1 MRSNQ
6 TPPTRPRSCLSWRMV
21 SFIFTALIFATFGV
35 PQLLLA
41 GEARLYPDS
50 IPCGPGSSGKKSML
64 EARVGYLW
72 GFNQILFRDGD
83 NDLILPGKQKLD
95 LDSMIFG
102 LQGETF
108 ATEDLAVRA
117 QAWINIPHE
126 NRSDFFP
133 DRSPGLPQYGWL
145 GWDSQVRYLQADLAA
160 IYHIGLRGMPYA
172 AGLVAGA
179 RYNNFDSLSKRVSS
193 PTGTFRDHLHVYIPY
208 TGVYYAHNDFLGSVM
223 RLDVFFSPF
232 TFSQLDAE
240 EKLAGTVTQIDGHS
254 LTGYW
259 FETLFEW
266 SAPVGDSV
274 LLGALAKYNY
284 LVLSG
289 GATLNRNVSSTP
301 YSTRFSMDSL
311 HHLFVVGFGVT
322 YMF

>member
-1 MRSNQ
+1 M
-6 TPPTRPRSCLSWRMV
+6 
-21 SFIFTALIFATFGV
+21 I
-35 PQLLLA
+35 
-41 GEARLYPDS
+41 EAR
-50 IPCGPGSSGKKSML
+50 
-64 EARVGYLW
+64 AGYLW

-83 NDLILPGKQKLD
+83 NDGILPGKQKLD

-126 NRSDFFP
+126 NRSDFFL
-133 DRSPGLPQYGWL
+133 DRSLGGTPLGWL
-145 GWDSQVRYLQADLAA
+145 GWDSQVRYFQADLAA

-179 RYNNFDSLSKRVSS
+179 RYNNFDSFSKRVSS
-193 PTGTFRDHLHVYIPY
+193 PTGTFRDHLHIYIPY
-208 TGVYYAHNDFLGSVM
+208 TGVYYAHNDFLGTVM

-232 TFSQLDAE
+232 TFSRLDAE
-240 EKLAGTVTQIDGHS
+240 ENLAGTVTHIDGHS
-254 LTGYW
+254 LTGCW

-266 SAPVGDSV
+266 SAPLGDSV

-289 GATLNRNVSSTP
+289 GATLTRNGS
-301 YSTRFSMDSL
+301 STRFSMDSW
-311 HHLFVVGFGVT
+311 HHLFVVGLGLT

>member
-1 MRSNQ
+1 M
-6 TPPTRPRSCLSWRMV
+6 
-21 SFIFTALIFATFGV
+21 I
-35 PQLLLA
+35 
-41 GEARLYPDS
+41 EART
-50 IPCGPGSSGKKSML
+50 
-64 EARVGYLW
+64 GYLW
-72 GFNQILFRDGD
+72 GFNEILFRDGD
-83 NDLILPGKQKLD
+83 NYLIPPGKQEIS

-126 NRSDFFP
+126 NRSDFFF
-133 DRSPGLPQYGWL
+133 DRTAL
-145 GWDSQVRYLQADLAA
+145 GWDSQVRYVQADLAA

-179 RYNNFDSLSKRVSS
+179 RYNNFDSFSKRVSS
-193 PTGTFRDHLHVYIPY
+193 PTGTFRDHLHIYIPY
-208 TGVYYAHNDFLGSVM
+208 TGVYYAHNDFLGTVM

-240 EKLAGTVTQIDGHS
+240 ETLAGTVTQIDGHS

-301 YSTRFSMDSL
+301 YSTRFSMDSWS
-311 HHLFVVGFGVT
+311 HLFVVGFGLT